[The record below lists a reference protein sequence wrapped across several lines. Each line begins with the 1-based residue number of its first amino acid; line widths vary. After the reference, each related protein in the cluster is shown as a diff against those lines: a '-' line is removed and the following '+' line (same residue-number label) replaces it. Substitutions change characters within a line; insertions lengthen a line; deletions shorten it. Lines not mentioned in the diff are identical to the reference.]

1 MQTVK
6 IRTSQNIEID
16 YEVAGLGDRVLARIV
31 DIGVFTGIFYA
42 IYVIVIFF
50 FLSTI
55 TQFKSGDGIPVVL
68 IVIGVIYSIAFI
80 FYDLV
85 AEIFFN
91 GQSVGKYAMKIKV
104 VNIDGTRPAIGQFFL
119 RWVFRLLD
127 FGITLGIGA
136 IISVAVS
143 EKKQRI
149 GDLVA
154 GTTLIKTKPRTE
166 LSELYFTSPEDT
178 YEPVFPGVST
188 LSDKDITLV
197 HEVISNFKSTGNSSL
212 VYGLALRVK
221 EHLAIEMP
229 KGMNDFD
236 LLQTI
241 VKDYSYLTSRMGT

>member
-16 YEVAGLGDRVLARIV
+16 YEVAGLGDRVLARII
-31 DIGVFTGIFYA
+31 DTGVFMGL
-42 IYVIVIFF
+42 IYVVYIIVIIF
-50 FLSTI
+50 FLNVFVRLS
-55 TQFKSGDGIPVVL
+55 SGGGFPVAL
-68 IVIGVIYSIAFI
+68 IVIGIIYSLALT

-91 GQSVGKYAMKIKV
+91 GQSIGKYAMKIKV
-104 VNIDGTRPAIGQFFL
+104 VSIEGSRPTIGQFFL

-136 IISVAVS
+136 VISVAVS

-149 GDLVA
+149 GDLIA
-154 GTTLIKTKPRTE
+154 GTTLIKTQPRTA
-166 LSELYFTSPEDT
+166 LNELYFTSPDDT
-178 YEPVFPGVST
+178 YEPVFPGVGNLT
-188 LSDKDITLV
+188 DKDITLV

-212 VYGLALRVK
+212 VYNLALRVK
-221 EHLAIEMP
+221 EHLAIDTP

-236 LLQTI
+236 LLQTV
-241 VKDYSYLTSRMGT
+241 VKDYSYITSRAGI